1 MQMVMHAHLR
11 VQVRWSTIRVRR
23 ASPSG
28 GASGANGGLK
38 VIAARDDDVNPTAP
52 GPQPVA
58 DALAPMVELWQG
70 LLAQHVPDQDGR
82 CRSCTKG
89 GTGLAT
95 IPWPC
100 VIHGIAEMAR
110 HSHNATKHMTDVAAG
125 VQR

>member
-1 MQMVMHAHLR
+1 MCKFDGP
-11 VQVRWSTIRVRR
+11 
-23 ASPSG
+23 PSVCDELTHG
-28 GASGANGGLK
+28 GVSGANGGPK

-70 LLAQHVPDQDGR
+70 LLARHVPDQHGH

-89 GTGLAT
+89 GTGLAS

-110 HSHNATKHMTDVAAG
+110 RSHNATKHVSAG